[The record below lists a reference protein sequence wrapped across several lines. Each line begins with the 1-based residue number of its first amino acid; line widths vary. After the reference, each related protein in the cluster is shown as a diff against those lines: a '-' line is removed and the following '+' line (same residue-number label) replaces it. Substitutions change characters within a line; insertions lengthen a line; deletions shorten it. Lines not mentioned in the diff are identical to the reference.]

1 MLKEKCKLGEPKKH
15 PEDSKLTQ
23 PESLKKYLEVI
34 HNIDKKEIERRKD
47 LYRRSWNYRKVDH
60 IPIGIWLDDFSEY
73 SLKEQCENL
82 DIQFTVNVK
91 NISRCLKCIPDDYIP
106 YARIWPG
113 YMTIATM
120 FGLEI
125 HWGDDPNQVP
135 GIKNPL
141 IHDIE
146 EIKNLKMPDPR
157 SDGLMPFNLECL
169 RFFSKSLPEHV
180 YITGIDLGGPLNTA
194 KDLFETNLLYTGF
207 YDHPVEYHSF
217 LNLVTQ
223 LQIDCYREIIKA
235 AGGINRLTSID
246 FDPLWAP
253 EGYKCLVSDDVCAA
267 ISPDT
272 FRTFSKPY
280 IEMIF
285 RAFEGGR
292 LHNCGPHPAVKY
304 YLNNEIGLKGLNCSY
319 RYTRSNLQALKEAFK
334 GYGIVEFNFDN
345 NETAEE
351 IIKGFE
357 EIANSLAPDVI
368 GMPLVFLNE
377 TWKDDEITSLYH
389 ELRKISEL
397 YARELNFKND

>member
-1 MLKEKCKLGEPKKH
+1 
-15 PEDSKLTQ
+15 SKLTQ

-106 YARIWPG
+106 YARICP
-113 YMTIATM
+113 
-120 FGLEI
+120 
-125 HWGDDPNQVP
+125 
-135 GIKNPL
+135 
-141 IHDIE
+141 
-146 EIKNLKMPDPR
+146 
-157 SDGLMPFNLECL
+157 
-169 RFFSKSLPEHV
+169 
-180 YITGIDLGGPLNTA
+180 
-194 KDLFETNLLYTGF
+194 
-207 YDHPVEYHSF
+207 YHSF

-253 EGYKCLVSDDVCAA
+253 EGYKCFVSDDVCAA